1 MASITCKAAVMMTKG
16 ADLEIVDVVVQP
28 PRAGEVR
35 VKIIAT
41 GVCHTDWSEPREYI
55 EDFPVILGHE
65 GGGIVESVGEGVTS
79 VVVGDHVIPLYIPEC
94 RDCVFCNSG
103 KTNLC
108 GKIRTTQGKGVMPD
122 GTSRFSLPDGT
133 VVYHFMGTSTF
144 AEYTVCAA
152 ISLAKVNP
160 EAPLEKV
167 CLLGCGITTGYGA
180 VMNTMKVEPDSTV
193 AVFGLGA
200 VGLACVMG
208 AKEAG
213 ASKIIVVDTN
223 PKKFARAAALGGER
237 VVGINPK
244 ELAEGTDTTAAVCQA
259 CGDYAGAG
267 VDYSFE
273 CIGRTDTMRQAFEC
287 CHKGW
292 GQSCIIGVA
301 GSGQELSTRPFQLVI
316 GKVWRGT
323 AFGGTKGRTQLP
335 RYVNKY
341 LEGSLDV
348 DSFVTATLPLAEI
361 NETFALMKRGEA
373 IRSVVVMPHAS

>member
-1 MASITCKAAVMMTKG
+1 MMTKG
-16 ADLEIVDVVVQP
+16 ADLEIMDVVVGP

-65 GGGIVESVGEGVTS
+65 GGGIVEAIGEGVS
-79 VVVGDHVIPLYIPEC
+79 SLAVGDHVIPLYIPEC
-94 RDCVFCNSG
+94 RDCVFCTSG

-133 VVYHFMGTSTF
+133 TVYHFMGTSTF
-144 AEYTVCAA
+144 AEYTVCAE
-152 ISLAKVNP
+152 ISLAKVSP
-160 EAPLEKV
+160 DAPLEKV

-180 VMNTMKVEPDSTV
+180 VMNTMKVEADSSV

-200 VGLACVMG
+200 VGLAAVMG

-223 PKKFARAAALGGER
+223 PAKFDRAKAMGAN
-237 VVGINPK
+237 VFINPK
-244 ELAEGTDTTAAVCQA
+244 ELEEGTDTTAAVCQA

-273 CIGRTDTMRQAFEC
+273 CIGLPLTMRQAFEC

-292 GQSCIIGVA
+292 GESCIIGVA
-301 GSGQELSTRPFQLVI
+301 GSGKELSTRPFQLVI
-316 GKVWRGT
+316 GKVWKGT

-335 RYVNKY
+335 RYVDKY
-341 LEGSLDV
+341 LEGSLDI
-348 DSFVTATLPLAEI
+348 DSFVTATLPLESI
-361 NETFALMKRGEA
+361 NETFKLMKAGTA
-373 IRSVVVMPHAS
+373 IRSVVLMPHE